1 MAIDSYRVGEK
12 NHFLK
17 AILIILCIIGFA
29 SLLIQ
34 AVVAMLV
41 FVITPTTDIQL
52 SPAQSELF
60 TYIANFSPLASFITF
75 ILACFALIYLLR
87 KGYVTQGSYFSR
99 LLFMVVL
106 FAVIVLLILPSLIQW
121 LYPFNCQHITAN
133 SESLCSIQKL
143 NYPTRIA
150 SLICSIIPYLIFSYG
165 CFIIIRLFKNY
176 ERGLVF
182 IKENVNLYN
191 KIGWSALLWAILKPL
206 AQALQTF
213 ILSLHLG
220 PGYYTIR
227 ILIQES
233 SYIAGFIGLLIV
245 IISYVM
251 REGQRL
257 QEQEDYTV

>member
-17 AILIILCIIGFA
+17 AVLIILCIVGFA
-29 SLLIQ
+29 SLLVQ

-41 FVITPTTDIQL
+41 FVITPAIDIQL
-52 SPAQSELF
+52 SASQSELF
-60 TYIANFSPLASFITF
+60 SYIANFSPLASFVTF
-75 ILACFALIYLLR
+75 ILTCFSLIHLLR
-87 KGYVTQGSYFSR
+87 KGYVTQGSFFSR
-99 LLFMVVL
+99 ILFSVVL
-106 FAVIVLLILPSLIQW
+106 FAVVILLIIPSLMQW
-121 LYPFNCQHITAN
+121 LYPFNCNHITASN
-133 SESLCSIQKL
+133 ESLCSIQQL
-143 NYPTRIA
+143 NYPTRMT
-150 SLICSIIPYLIFSYG
+150 SLVFGVAPYLIFSYG

-182 IKENVNLYN
+182 TKENVTLYN
-191 KIGWSALLWAILKPL
+191 KIGWSALLWAILKPI
-206 AQALQTF
+206 AQSLQTF
-213 ILSLHLG
+213 VLSLHLG
-220 PGYYTIR
+220 PGHYAVR
-227 ILIQES
+227 ILVQES